1 MIVREWVVFV
11 DRVHER
17 GYFNQFCDNW
27 KFDWRGN
34 QIRKEN
40 ENLRVRERE
49 RDLHNSTEVL
59 REHGV
64 RSRWRG
70 LRAPFRDCG
79 QHLLLILFRLF
90 FFFFVFFCFFF
101 FFDRRRSVKFPQ
113 ISLSFCVLSSDDEER
128 NVKTTTTY
136 EQVKFGPKFF

>member
-1 MIVREWVVFV
+1 M

-49 RDLHNSTEVL
+49 RERERDLHNSTEVL

-64 RSRWRG
+64 RSR
-70 LRAPFRDCG
+70 
-79 QHLLLILFRLF
+79 
-90 FFFFVFFCFFF
+90 
-101 FFDRRRSVKFPQ
+101 
-113 ISLSFCVLSSDDEER
+113 
-128 NVKTTTTY
+128 
-136 EQVKFGPKFF
+136 

>member
-1 MIVREWVVFV
+1 M

-49 RDLHNSTEVL
+49 RERDLHNSTEVL

-64 RSRWRG
+64 RSR
-70 LRAPFRDCG
+70 
-79 QHLLLILFRLF
+79 
-90 FFFFVFFCFFF
+90 
-101 FFDRRRSVKFPQ
+101 
-113 ISLSFCVLSSDDEER
+113 
-128 NVKTTTTY
+128 
-136 EQVKFGPKFF
+136 

>member
-49 RDLHNSTEVL
+49 RERDLHNSTEVL

-90 FFFFVFFCFFF
+90 FFFFFLLLLLLWSKKICE
-101 FFDRRRSVKFPQ
+101 
-113 ISLSFCVLSSDDEER
+113 ISTDFSLFLCVEFGWWGKKRKNDDDLWASK
-128 NVKTTTTY
+128 VWA
-136 EQVKFGPKFF
+136 